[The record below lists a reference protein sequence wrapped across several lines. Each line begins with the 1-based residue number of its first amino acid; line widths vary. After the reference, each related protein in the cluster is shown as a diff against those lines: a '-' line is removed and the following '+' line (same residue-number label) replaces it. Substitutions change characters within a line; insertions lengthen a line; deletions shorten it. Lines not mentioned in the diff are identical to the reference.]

1 MSLKKEVNGTWSP
14 AIRLAVV
21 SMILCGLLFPLVV
34 TGFGQV
40 LFPNQANGSLA
51 HLSTSSDNVGSYLIA
66 QNFSGPTFFHP
77 RNVSLSAS
85 RVDPDITVEDALAQ
99 VHNRIS
105 MATGILES
113 DLDSLIEQNVEGTF
127 WIFGSPYVNVLRLN
141 MALIQGFRSEY
152 CSPILTPTPLYCK

>member
-1 MSLKKEVNGTWSP
+1 MSLKKEVNRTWSP

-51 HLSTSSDNVGSYLIA
+51 HLRTSSDNVGSYLIA

-85 RVDPDITVEDALAQ
+85 RVDPDILS
-99 VHNRIS
+99 R
-105 MATGILES
+105 MR
-113 DLDSLIEQNVEGTF
+113 
-127 WIFGSPYVNVLRLN
+127 VLRCT
-141 MALIQGFRSEY
+141 IEY
-152 CSPILTPTPLYCK
+152 RWQLAFQRVISTLLSN

>member
-1 MSLKKEVNGTWSP
+1 MSLKKEVNRTWSP

-85 RVDPDITVEDALAQ
+85 RVDPDITVEDARAQ
-99 VHNRIS
+99 VHDRIS
-105 MATGILES
+105 MATGISES

-127 WIFGSPYVNVLRLN
+127 WIFGSPYVNVLKLN

-152 CSPILTPTPLYCK
+152 CSPTLTPTPLYCK

>member
-1 MSLKKEVNGTWSP
+1 MSLKKEVNRTWSP

-85 RVDPDITVEDALAQ
+85 RVDPDITVEDARAQ

-141 MALIQGFRSEY
+141 MALIQGFRSIY